1 MQSGVQLAIEAT
13 EQSNKAGILRY
24 VERIHTIDQ
33 HLEKIERQIGKARK
47 SLQEALYRGRV
58 IDY

>member
-13 EQSNKAGILRY
+13 EQSSKADILRY

-33 HLEKIERQIGKARK
+33 RLEKIERQIGKARK
-47 SLQEALYRGRV
+47 SLQEALYGERV
-58 IDY
+58 IGY

>member
-13 EQSNKAGILRY
+13 EQSSKADILRY

-33 HLEKIERQIGKARK
+33 HLEKRERQIGKARK
-47 SLQEALYRGRV
+47 LLREALYGERV
-58 IDY
+58 IGY